1 MLPKISEV
9 GRLGS
14 DPALRYLAS
23 GKAVADLRIVFSK
36 RKKTEAGGWVEDGSL
51 WVKAT
56 VWDKHAEFVAESLSK
71 GDSVIVSGE
80 LSESEWTDRE
90 GNVRKS
96 LDLKVYDIGPVLKW
110 NAVKVLRAERSSQS
124 EGPVGDDPWASAP
137 ADDTEPP
144 F

>member
-1 MLPKISEV
+1 MGLPRITEV
-9 GRLGS
+9 GKLGA
-14 DPALRYLAS
+14 DPNLRYLAS

-36 RKKTEAGGWVEDGSL
+36 RKKTENGGWVDDGAL

-71 GDSVIVSGE
+71 GDSVLVTGE
-80 LSESEWTDRE
+80 LSESEWTDKE

-110 NAVKVLRAERSSQS
+110 NAVRVLRAERSSQS
-124 EGPVGDDPWASAP
+124 EAPAEVDPWATTTTDAP
-137 ADDTEPP
+137 